1 MNDNPLRVLG
11 VDHGLNRT
19 GYGLIAASS
28 NQMQC
33 LDFGVIE
40 TDADQPFHMRLQSIY
55 QALTAIIAQW
65 TPEVMA
71 VEEAIYAQN
80 VRTALLMGHARG
92 AVLLAGAHAGLSIQA
107 YPPKKI
113 KMAVTGYG
121 NASKEQVQFMVTRLL
136 RLTAQPCTFD
146 VTDALAV
153 AICHLHQQRG
163 RG

>member
-1 MNDNPLRVLG
+1 
-11 VDHGLNRT
+11 
-19 GYGLIAASS
+19 
-28 NQMQC
+28 
-33 LDFGVIE
+33 
-40 TDADQPFHMRLQSIY
+40 
-55 QALTAIIAQW
+55 
-65 TPEVMA
+65 
-71 VEEAIYAQN
+71 
-80 VRTALLMGHARG
+80 
-92 AVLLAGAHAGLSIQA
+92 LSIQA

-136 RLTAQPCTFD
+136 RLTTQPRAFD